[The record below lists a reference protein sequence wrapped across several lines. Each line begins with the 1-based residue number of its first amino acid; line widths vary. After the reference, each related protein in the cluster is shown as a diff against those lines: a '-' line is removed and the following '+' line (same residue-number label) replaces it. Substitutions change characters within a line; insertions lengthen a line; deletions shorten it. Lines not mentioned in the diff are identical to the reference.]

1 MADIQYYPGHMDKTR
16 REILN
21 RLKIIDIVFEV
32 VDARAPLSTQ
42 HPDITSIVKDKPR
55 MIILNKAD
63 LADPVALET
72 FETHFKEKGFSV
84 VRINALKGMNVREI
98 RPMAEK
104 MLEEK
109 FAKEQKRGREKRA
122 IRALILGIPNV
133 GKSTLINRLVDKR
146 ITKVGDRPGITR
158 HLQSIKAHK
167 NLELLDT
174 PGVLPPKIEPK
185 ERALKLALLGAIK
198 DHLVPRDEVVIFGF
212 QVLMDHYREAFE
224 NRYDFKIES
233 DDPVAIFEA
242 IGKRIGAL
250 KKGGV
255 VDYDKVMDR
264 FLHDFRHQQF
274 GPVIL
279 ERPKDD
285 V

>member
-55 MIILNKAD
+55 LIILNKSD
-63 LADPVALET
+63 LADATALEE
-72 FETHFKEKGFSV
+72 FETHFINQGFQV
-84 VRINALKGMNVREI
+84 VRVDSLKGTNIRSI
-98 RPMAEK
+98 RPLAEK
-104 MLEEK
+104 MLEAKFEK
-109 FAKEQKRGREKRA
+109 EKKRGREKRP

-146 ITKVGDRPGITR
+146 VTKVGDRPGITR

-174 PGVLPPKIEPK
+174 PGVLPPKISPK
-185 ERALKLALLGAIK
+185 QRALKLALLGAIK

-212 QVLMDHYREAFE
+212 QVLMDHYRDAFE
-224 NRYDFKIES
+224 KRYDFTIES
-233 DDPVAIFEA
+233 DDPVAIFES

-250 KKGGV
+250 KKGGLI
-255 VDYDKVMDR
+255 DYDKVMER

-274 GPVIL
+274 GPIIL

>member
-1 MADIQYYPGHMDKTR
+1 MDKTR

-42 HPDITSIVKDKPR
+42 HPDITSIVKNKPR
-55 MIILNKAD
+55 IIILNKSD
-63 LADPVALET
+63 LADPIALDA
-72 FETHFKEKGFSV
+72 FEAHFVKKGFSV
-84 VRINALKGMNVREI
+84 VRVNALKGTNVREI

-104 MLEEK
+104 MLEQKFEK
-109 FAKEQKRGREKRA
+109 EKSKGRQKRA

-146 ITKVGDRPGITR
+146 IAKVGDRPGITR

-185 ERALKLALLGAIK
+185 QRALKLALLGAIK

-212 QVLMDHYREAFE
+212 KVLMNHYREAFE

-233 DDPVAIFEA
+233 DDPVAIFDA

-250 KKGGV
+250 KKGGI